1 MPLSRKT
8 GLLTPDNV
16 KIFVREEMTFDV
28 LVDFSEGD
36 LKTLGFKKLVMR
48 KKILKAMKKYNPE
61 GKKIFTADLQSREI

>member
-1 MPLSRKT
+1 
-8 GLLTPDNV
+8 
-16 KIFVREEMTFDV
+16 MTFDV